1 VILELAP
8 RAAGRAP
15 LDWLG
20 AILTVWSVG
29 VPFLLIEKFSADLLD
44 PTRMVLLAGGIAVLA
59 LFVAVERRAPRP
71 LLDLN
76 LFRSRAFTCGSA
88 AAAFYFVAAVS
99 CYFLLPLDAQVVLGL
114 SPVMAGVLVVPLSV
128 VLTAL
133 SLLVGHLGGRFGARA
148 LSTAGML
155 CVSGGLFA
163 LSSLGPSA
171 SYAEIIC
178 PLVLPRCRRRA
189 VSPSEQ

>member
-1 VILELAP
+1 
-8 RAAGRAP
+8 
-15 LDWLG
+15 
-20 AILTVWSVG
+20 
-29 VPFLLIEKFSADLLD
+29 
-44 PTRMVLLAGGIAVLA
+44 
-59 LFVAVERRAPRP
+59 
-71 LLDLN
+71 
-76 LFRSRAFTCGSA
+76 
-88 AAAFYFVAAVS
+88 
-99 CYFLLPLDAQVVLGL
+99 
-114 SPVMAGVLVVPLSV
+114 MAGVLVVPLSV

-163 LSSLGPSA
+163 LSSLDPSA
-171 SYAEIIC
+171 SYAEIIW